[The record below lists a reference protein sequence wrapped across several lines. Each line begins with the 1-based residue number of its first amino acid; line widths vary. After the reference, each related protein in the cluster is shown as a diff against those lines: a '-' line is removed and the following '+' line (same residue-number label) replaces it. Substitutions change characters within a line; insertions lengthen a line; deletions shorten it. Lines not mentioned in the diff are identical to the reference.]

1 MADHEA
7 DPTGGALEEASG
19 LMTGLTISNIIL
31 WILQISTIIV
41 VVGLARQVGVL
52 HLRVRP
58 LGAGRTEDGPTIG
71 DRFEMTSARS
81 LRGEDIPITV
91 QGRLS
96 LLTFASPECG
106 ACAATMLAVKRLRD
120 VEPDVWFVV
129 AVDGEKEQ
137 ALKYAEKYGLED
149 VASPEAFN
157 RLGSSSRPFAVILA
171 EDGTVLGSGVTQ
183 GYGQSSLCCS

>member
-1 MADHEA
+1 
-7 DPTGGALEEASG
+7 
-19 LMTGLTISNIIL
+19 
-31 WILQISTIIV
+31 
-41 VVGLARQVGVL
+41 
-52 HLRVRP
+52 
-58 LGAGRTEDGPTIG
+58 
-71 DRFEMTSARS
+71 MTSARS

-171 EDGTVLGSGVTQ
+171 EDGTVLGSGVTNTLEQLEALLAAARVQNVIKDIPQDMQNTEIPEPVGTLRHGSTGDADRLTFLDISPTTQ
-183 GYGQSSLCCS
+183 GVDGSAE